1 MCFCSLRSF
10 PLYQS
15 FVSTRRAIGFADNAV
30 LSLLRRSFDESFH
43 FCAFVT
49 TGEQYTGVGYSLNSV
64 TVRYNRQTMAAD
76 KRSWVTEAI
85 ARIKRDIVI
94 VEEKKRRGLTK
105 ALFPTIHQQLLTTQ
119 HKNQPCTIESS
130 EEKTELE
137 PASCTPNTHKRHTI
151 SVQR

>member
-1 MCFCSLRSF
+1 MIWVVFLRENSFQPFVCLLFVKEKKEHIAEKGVFRSFFHSMCFCSLRSF

-64 TVRYNRQTMAAD
+64 TVRYNRRTMAAD

-94 VEEKKRRGLTK
+94 VEEKTRRRLGCYYY
-105 ALFPTIHQQLLTTQ
+105 A
-119 HKNQPCTIESS
+119 
-130 EEKTELE
+130 
-137 PASCTPNTHKRHTI
+137 R
-151 SVQR
+151 

>member
-64 TVRYNRQTMAAD
+64 TVRYNRRTMAAD

-94 VEEKKRRGLTK
+94 VEEKKRGLTK

-119 HKNQPCTIESS
+119 QKNQPCTIESS
-130 EEKTELE
+130 EEKSTVE
-137 PASCTPNTHKRHTI
+137 TPHYTLRKNTFN
-151 SVQR
+151 